1 MAAMS
6 NAELSAVVVGRT
18 VPGLFAACVAERPD
32 AVALRWKVGDGWA
45 EWTWSEY
52 ADRACRIAAGL
63 AGLGVGRGDRVVLM
77 MRNRPEFHVAD
88 LGALLVG
95 ATPISIYNSSAP
107 EQVQYLVGHCRARL
121 AIVEDRGYLDRV
133 LSVRDGLPGLDEVVL
148 IDGDPPD
155 GVHRFD
161 DLLAADPVDLA
172 TAAAIARPD
181 DLVTVIYT
189 SGTTGPPKGVML
201 DHSNV
206 CWTVESLRRAFGD
219 HDPTGS
225 RLVSYLPMAHIAER
239 MMSHYQGM
247 AFGYEVTTCPEAGA
261 VAQYLP
267 AVRPQLFFAV
277 PRVWEK
283 IYAGLQADARRGR
296 RTAKRSSERA
306 RSRRVKPPPAEPGKS
321 RCPAELAA
329 RYEPA
334 ETSMLRPVRELL
346 GLDRVESRDQRRGA
360 APGRDPALLP
370 GAGRRAVR
378 DLRAVGVV
386 RPDDLGAVPRR
397 ARDGR
402 AGDSRLRGAS
412 SRTTVRCSA
421 AAATC
426 SGATSTTPSGPPR
439 RSTRTAGSTPA
450 TSASSTTTATCAS
463 STARRSSSSPRAAR
477 TSRRRTS
484 RPR

>member
-6 NAELSAVVVGRT
+6 NAELAAVVAGRT

-32 AVALRWKVGDGWA
+32 AVALRWKEGDGWA

-52 ADRACRIAAGL
+52 ADRACRMAAGL

-88 LGALLVG
+88 IGALLVG

-107 EQVQYLVGHCRARL
+107 EQVQYLAGHCRARL
-121 AIVEDRGYLDRV
+121 AIVEDHDYLERV
-133 LSVRDGLPGLDEVVL
+133 LEVRDELPGLEEVVA
-148 IDGDPPD
+148 DRRRPHPTASAAWPT
-155 GVHRFD
+155 
-161 DLLAADPVDLA
+161 LLGSDPVDLA
-172 TAAAIARPD
+172 TAAAIAQPD
-181 DLVTVIYT
+181 DLATVIYT

-201 DHSNV
+201 DHANV

-239 MMSHYQGM
+239 MMTHYQGI

-283 IYAGLQADARRGR
+283 MYAGLQACSPRTP
-296 RTAKRSSERA
+296 TAKRSSSALDAGAEAAACRA
-306 RSRRVKPPPAEPGKS
+306 RDEPLPAD
-321 RCPAELAA
+321 LVA

-334 ETSMLRPVRELL
+334 ETSMLRPVRALL
-346 GLDRVESRDQRRGA
+346 GLDQVESAISGA
-360 APGRDPALLP
+360 APLPVEILRFFRAL
-370 GAGRRAVR
+370 GRRALR
-378 DLRAVGVV
+378 DLRALGVV
-386 RPDDLGAVPRR
+386 RPDDLGAVPVVPGRSARR
-397 ARDGR
+397 SPAAR
-402 AGDSRLRGAS
+402 S
-412 SRTTVRCSA
+412 SSLTTARCSA

-426 SGATSTTPSGPPR
+426 SAATSTIPRRPPR
-439 RSTRTAGSTPA
+439 RSTPTAGSTPA